1 MTRMVRASYTS
12 RPVNSTFRNID
23 AVTRRAGVAA
33 AVLAAWSVLGYS
45 ARAAAADAEGVRF
58 FEAHVRPL
66 FSANCYECHAGDEPK
81 GGLRLDSRSAAM
93 TGGESGAVID
103 PGKPESSLL
112 ITAVRYLD
120 SSLEMPPKKKLSKKQ
135 VALLTQWIQMGAPWP
150 EEANAQVVADKRER
164 FEITEKD
171 RNYWA
176 FRPIQSPPAPAAT
189 DGQSVANPI
198 DAFVNEQLR
207 EKGLRPNGRA
217 SRRVLIRRLYYDL
230 VGLPPTIEEIEA
242 FERDPSPRAY
252 ENLIDRLLASPRHG
266 ERWGRHWLDV
276 VRYAQSNGY
285 ERDDEKPLAWK
296 YRDYVIDA
304 FNQDKPYD
312 RFVLEQ
318 LAGDELPDGGG
329 EALIA
334 TGFYRLGV
342 WDDEPDDKR
351 AAYYDELD
359 DIMRATGETF
369 LGLTVGCAR
378 CHDHMF
384 DPMSQRDY
392 YELLSVFHNVQGFAR
407 PEMAL
412 DSVTYSPIAGEE
424 QLRAFQKSVAER
436 LKPVQKELAALRAL
450 KEKTDEQR
458 GKLKELEDR
467 EREIRKDRGP
477 FEYALSI
484 RERGTE
490 PKETRVLIRGNAGR
504 PGDRVEARIPDIF
517 GGQAVP
523 LARREGVLASSGQR
537 LGFARWVASPDNPLT
552 ARVMVNRIWQHHF
565 GAGLVNTPND
575 FGRAGAGVSHPELLD
590 WLAAK
595 FIEGGWS
602 IKKLHKL
609 ILLSETFQRAS
620 SYDETK
626 AALDPGNRLL
636 WRQNLRRLEAEA
648 IRDSMLS
655 ATGELNETMGG
666 RGVFA
671 NLNGE
676 VIAGGSRPGR
686 GWGYSNDLERNR
698 RSAYL
703 FVKRTMGVPFME
715 AFDYANTE
723 GSIGRRPVTTVA
735 PQALTLLNSEFVAE
749 RARAMAR
756 RSAAATDPESAVVEL
771 YRRLL
776 ARNPGAG
783 EIETGVRFIM
793 AQTPRL
799 AAVSHQL
806 VFQPDVPAA
815 LSQEF
820 WNQLPAARFLRA
832 PAGWSLYKGS
842 WGDGYEGII
851 NVRPDR
857 GPFALLTK
865 MRFRDGRISGRLR
878 LDATTTHSGFI
889 LRADAAGEQFFGA
902 DLLIDSR
909 AGRVSLRRLKG
920 ERVEKEVRTDIAIP
934 ADEWIN
940 FEVTLDGNTI
950 TAQFGNEETVGIQAD
965 EPFLTA
971 GNGSFGVRTWGGA
984 TTLENLTIEA
994 NGSVVRPHELD
1005 FGRTPHLAAQQD
1017 RGSGAPGWKAWGGD
1031 WLVAPDG
1038 EFQIGAGKGHKILWE
1053 EFGAICAGTVS
1064 MDLRL
1069 APGGPDIAGFILRVS
1084 EPAIGADNW
1093 IGYEVSLNTANK
1105 TVFIGTHNHNWKL
1118 QASAPAK
1125 IERNRWHHL
1134 EVRLEGQR
1142 MRVFVD
1148 GGGKPLLD
1156 FEQPIVL
1163 QPGLIGIRNYGPAV
1177 QFKNITA
1184 RVGDKVATYKP
1195 HFPERRDAPWSV
1207 ARRDLKRQAF
1217 ERAIADF
1224 ASALFNLNE
1233 FVYVD

>member
-1 MTRMVRASYTS
+1 MYPDGADTESIRLRSCRELV
-12 RPVNSTFRNID
+12 ILL
-23 AVTRRAGVAA
+23 
-33 AVLAAWSVLGYS
+33 LAAWRLWG
-45 ARAAAADAEGVRF
+45 AAACVQAADSGGIRF
-58 FEAHVRPL
+58 FETHVRPL
-66 FSANCYECHAGDEPK
+66 FAENCFECHAGDEPK

-93 TGGESGAVID
+93 RGGESGVVIV
-103 PGKPESSLL
+103 PGKPDQSLL

-120 SSLEMPPKKKLSKKQ
+120 SSLEMPPKKKLSGKQ
-135 VALLTQWIQMGAPWP
+135 VGLLTQWIQLGAPWP
-150 EEANAQVVADKRER
+150 EDGSAPAIAAKREA
-164 FEITEKD
+164 FEITDKD

-176 FRPIQSPPAPAAT
+176 FRPIRKPAAPEVPAAA
-189 DGQSVANPI
+189 QIANPI
-198 DAFVNEQLR
+198 DAFVYDRLGR
-207 EKGLRPNGRA
+207 KGLRPNGRA
-217 SRRVLIRRLYYDL
+217 SRRGLIRRLYYDL
-230 VGLPPTIEEIEA
+230 TGLPPSMEDIEA
-242 FERDPSPRAY
+242 FEKDPSPRAY
-252 ENLIDRLLASPRHG
+252 EDLIDRLLASPRYG

-304 FNQDKPYD
+304 FNRDKPYD

-318 LAGDELPDGGG
+318 LAGDELPDGGAEG
-329 EALIA
+329 LIA

-369 LGLTVGCAR
+369 LGLTLGCAR

-392 YELLSVFHNVQGFAR
+392 YELLSVFHNVRGFAR
-407 PEMAL
+407 PDLSL
-412 DSVTYSPIAGEE
+412 DSATYSPIAGEKE
-424 QLRAFQKSVAER
+424 LNAFQRSIEDR
-436 LKPVQKELAALRAL
+436 LRPVQKELAALRAL
-450 KEKTDEQR
+450 KEKTEEQR
-458 GKLKELEDR
+458 KKIKDLEDK
-467 EREIRKDRGP
+467 EREIRKDGGP
-477 FEYALSI
+477 FEYALSV

-504 PGDRVEARIPDIF
+504 PGDKVEARLPDVF
-517 GGQAVP
+517 GGQAIP
-523 LARREGVLASSGQR
+523 AARRAGVLASSGRR
-537 LGFARWVASPDNPLT
+537 LNLARWIASADNPLT
-552 ARVMVNRIWQHHF
+552 ARVMVNRIWQQHF

-575 FGRAGAGVSHPELLD
+575 FGRAGGGVTHPELLD
-590 WLAAK
+590 WLAAR
-595 FIEGGWS
+595 FIADGWS

-620 SYDETK
+620 SRDENN
-626 AALDPGNRLL
+626 AAIDPGNTLL

-648 IRDSMLS
+648 IRDSMLFV
-655 ATGELNETMGG
+655 TGELNESMGG

-686 GWGYSNDLERNR
+686 GWDYSNDRERNR

-703 FVKRTMGVPFME
+703 FIKRTMGVPFME

-735 PQALTLLNSEFVAE
+735 PQALTLLNSEFVQE
-749 RARAMAR
+749 RAMAMAR
-756 RSAAATDPESAVVEL
+756 HSASRNDAKSTVVEL
-771 YRRLL
+771 YRRML
-776 ARNPGAG
+776 ARSPDDD
-783 EIETGVRFIM
+783 EIETGVRFIE
-793 AQTPRL
+793 AQIERQATL
-799 AAVSHQL
+799 SDQL
-806 VFQPDVPAA
+806 VFRPDVPAA

-820 WNQLPAARFLRA
+820 WNRLPAARFLRA
-832 PAGWSLYKGS
+832 PAGWSRHKGS

-857 GPFALLTK
+857 GPIALLTRL
-865 MRFRDGRISGRLR
+865 RFRDGRISGRLR
-878 LDATTTHSGFI
+878 LDAATTHAGFI

-902 DLLIDSR
+902 DLLIDPR

-920 ERVEKEVRTDIAIP
+920 EQIEKEVSAGIAIP
-934 ADEWIN
+934 VEEWIH

-950 TAQFGNEETVGIQAD
+950 AASFGTGETVAIRSD
-965 EPFLTA
+965 DPLLTA
-971 GNGSFGVRTWGGA
+971 GDGSFGVRTWGGS

-994 NGSVVRPHELD
+994 NGSVVKPHELD
-1005 FGRTPHLAAQQD
+1005 FGRTPHLAAQQQ
-1017 RGSGAPGWKAWGGD
+1017 RRAATPGWKAWGGD
-1031 WLVAPDG
+1031 WLVTPEG
-1038 EFQIGAGKGHKILWE
+1038 EFHIGAGKGHKVLWE
-1053 EFGAICAGTVS
+1053 DFGALGDGSVS

-1069 APGGPDIAGFILRVS
+1069 APGGPDIAGFILRVN

-1118 QASAPAK
+1118 QAAAPAK
-1125 IERNRWHHL
+1125 IERDRWHRL
-1134 EVRLEGQR
+1134 EVRLSGQR

-1148 GGGKPLLD
+1148 GGAQPLLD
-1156 FEQPIVL
+1156 FQQPIVL

-1177 QFKNITA
+1177 QFRNITA
-1184 RVGDKVATYKP
+1184 RVGDRVAFYQP
-1195 HFPERRDAPWSV
+1195 QFPESKDAPWTI

-1217 ERAIADF
+1217 ERAVADF